1 MEEALDDMVKSLL
14 VQTDSD
20 DKDRW
25 GLRGHV
31 GVWGGGGATVKLR
44 FCWGEKCD
52 LSVN

>member
-14 VQTDSD
+14 VQTNSD

-31 GVWGGGGATVKLR
+31 GVCGGCNGKIEILLGG
-44 FCWGEKCD
+44 EM
-52 LSVN
+52 

>member
-31 GVWGGGGATVKLR
+31 GVCVGGGG
-44 FCWGEKCD
+44 CDGEIEI
-52 LSVN
+52 LLGGEM

>member
-25 GLRGHV
+25 GLKGHV
-31 GVWGGGGATVKLR
+31 GVWGGCDGKIEILLGG
-44 FCWGEKCD
+44 EM
-52 LSVN
+52 